1 MCQSAGRT
9 CTIRHGRSSW
19 SEASPTAPPEAPETP
34 VRPPCARCTPPTM
47 PLHLALLLVDIQH
60 EFLPPSGALAV
71 PHGDAILEAAVYPLL
86 DRGKWDLDF
95 HPPGHV
101 SFASRHQLPT
111 FSKTTVSHPLTHE
124 PIEQEL
130 WPDHCVQGTR
140 GSEFDEGVRRRLER
154 LRSER
159 GEQAVRIIQKERNSP
174 TKPEDLSGASS
185 TAAELTQ
192 VLLESRITH
201 LVIVG
206 LALDFC
212 VLASALAAKRA
223 SEAHGDQWE
232 VWVVRE
238 GTRAVYADKEDEV
251 LERMR
256 SEGIKVRRCTHAC
269 RPKSRYSIWLA
280 AHAGASNPGELRTI
294 ATAPRSSAFLR
305 PLCASS

>member
-1 MCQSAGRT
+1 MRATAAPTLAPLLRRLNPST
-9 CTIRHGRSSW
+9 LN
-19 SEASPTAPPEAPETP
+19 ASTQLL
-34 VRPPCARCTPPTM
+34 RPRFARYTPPTM
-47 PLHLALLLVDIQH
+47 PSHPALLLVDIQH
-60 EFLPPSGALAV
+60 DFLPPSGALAV
-71 PHGDAILEAAVYPLL
+71 PHGDAILEDAVYPLL
-86 DRGKWDLDF
+86 DRGKWDLVAASQDF

-101 SFASRHQLPT
+101 SFASRHQSPT
-111 FSKTTVSHPLTHE
+111 FSKTTVSRPLTHE

-140 GSEFDEGVRRRLER
+140 GCEFDEGVQRRLER

-192 VLLESRITH
+192 ALLDSRITH

-223 SEAHGDQWE
+223 SVAHGDQWE

-251 LERMR
+251 LKRMR
-256 SEGIKVRRCTHAC
+256 SEGIKVVSMKY
-269 RPKSRYSIWLA
+269 P
-280 AHAGASNPGELRTI
+280 ELRQWMRD
-294 ATAPRSSAFLR
+294 AA
-305 PLCASS
+305 

>member
-1 MCQSAGRT
+1 MRATAAPTLAPLLRRLNPST
-9 CTIRHGRSSW
+9 LN
-19 SEASPTAPPEAPETP
+19 ASTQLL
-34 VRPPCARCTPPTM
+34 RPRFARYTPPTM
-47 PLHLALLLVDIQH
+47 PSHPALLLVDIQH
-60 EFLPPSGALAV
+60 DFLPPSGALAV
-71 PHGDAILEAAVYPLL
+71 PHGDAILEDAVYPLL

-101 SFASRHQLPT
+101 SFASRHQSPT
-111 FSKTTVSHPLTHE
+111 FSKTTVSRPLTHE

-140 GSEFDEGVRRRLER
+140 GCEFDEGVQRRLER

-159 GEQAVRIIQKERNSP
+159 GEQAVRIIQKGVDRELDAYSAFAVPLAVQERNSP

-192 VLLESRITH
+192 ALLDSRITH

-223 SEAHGDQWE
+223 SVAHGDQWE

-251 LERMR
+251 LKRMR
-256 SEGIKVRRCTHAC
+256 SEGIKVVSMKY
-269 RPKSRYSIWLA
+269 P
-280 AHAGASNPGELRTI
+280 ELRQWMRD
-294 ATAPRSSAFLR
+294 AA
-305 PLCASS
+305 

>member
-1 MCQSAGRT
+1 MSKSEGLRMCQSAGRT

-159 GEQAVRIIQKERNSP
+159 GEQAVRIIQKGVDQDLDAYSAFAVPLTVQERNSP

-256 SEGIKVRRCTHAC
+256 SEGIKVVSVKDR
-269 RPKSRYSIWLA
+269 
-280 AHAGASNPGELRTI
+280 ELRQWMGD
-294 ATAPRSSAFLR
+294 AA
-305 PLCASS
+305 